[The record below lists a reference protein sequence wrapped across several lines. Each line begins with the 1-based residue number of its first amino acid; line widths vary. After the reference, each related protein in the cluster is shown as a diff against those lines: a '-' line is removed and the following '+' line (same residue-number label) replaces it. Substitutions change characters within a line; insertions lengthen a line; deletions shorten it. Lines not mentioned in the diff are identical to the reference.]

1 MKQEKGQTE
10 SVQWVWRHVEPGNGF
25 VGFKP
30 FMTISSTLKELSNPI
45 TWRMNIR
52 VIKAET

>member
-1 MKQEKGQTE
+1 MKQEKGLSE
-10 SVQWVWRHVEPGNGF
+10 SEQWIWCHVKPGNGF

-30 FMTISSTLKELSNPI
+30 FVPISSTKELSNPI

-52 VIKAET
+52 VINAEK